1 MIVVKT
7 KATLRIKENKR
18 NKLVPLGSVFRG
30 RTIADL
36 PEWLQEHIT
45 YFRNTSRCNTLL
57 IREHAEIEQP
67 IAPKGVEK
75 VKTVVKEVKEA
86 DKPLPEVKFAPKIQ
100 PKDVVQP
107 AVNVKEPMQEKPED
121 RPKPTKVPPKV
132 FRKKR
137 ADKAP
142 AKLKKRIL
150 K

>member
-7 KATLRIKENKR
+7 KATLRIKENKK

-30 RTIADL
+30 RTIIDL

-75 VKTVVKEVKEA
+75 VKTVVKEVKTVKEA
-86 DKPLPEVKFAPKIQ
+86 TEPFPEPKKEVKK
-100 PKDVVQP
+100 VV
-107 AVNVKEPMQEKPED
+107 
-121 RPKPTKVPPKV
+121 KVP
-132 FRKKR
+132 RKK
-137 ADKAP
+137 KAATNALP
-142 AKLKKRIL
+142 KLKKRTL